1 MKFAGRFT
9 RCIDRRLVAL
19 PDAAPASYERLHRF
33 R

>member
-9 RCIDRRLVAL
+9 RCIDRRLVAM
-19 PDAAPASYERLHRF
+19 PDAVPASYERLHRF